1 LVTQGLAETQ
11 LLEGLND
18 AQREAVAHRGGP
30 LLVLAGAGS
39 GKTRVLTH
47 RIGHLVA
54 TGDAAPERILAI
66 TFTNKAAAEM
76 RQRVF
81 GLVGSQ
87 ANAMWLSTFH
97 SACARILRVEGQR
110 LGYTRDFSIFD
121 SDDSRR
127 LIKRCIEDGD
137 HDVKRFPPRLVQHI
151 VSTAKNRLLGA
162 EAYAEQQDGI
172 VDEVAADVYQRYERR
187 LRAMNAM
194 DFDDLLLRTVEL
206 LQGFPEV
213 LERLRNVFRQV
224 LVDEYQDTNHVQ
236 YRLLELLATEHRQ
249 LCVVGDDDQS
259 IYGFRGADI
268 RNILEFEQSF
278 PDAHVVKLEQNYRS
292 TNRILKTANTVVAR
306 NHGRK
311 RKELWT
317 DAGEGDPIQVRQLP
331 DEHTEARFVVAEIEQ
346 QIDAG
351 RSPRDVA
358 VFYRTNAQSRV
369 LEDALR
375 RYRIEYDVIGGTRFY
390 ERAEIKDAVA
400 YLTLLANPSDEV
412 ALRRVINV
420 PRRGIGATTLGR
432 LLSHA
437 NTIGEPVADL
447 IGRAE
452 EVPGVSG
459 ASLRALT
466 SFGELIAGL
475 REREQSSDSLA
486 ELIDSLL
493 DETGYRDALKAESKL
508 EGEFRLENLAEFV
521 NIAVEFERE
530 RVSADDPRPGDDEG
544 RPRALSEFLQ
554 QIALFTSEDEVKGDE
569 PRVTLMT
576 LHNAKGLEYPVVF
589 IIGCEDGVF
598 PHSRAIDAGDIEEER
613 RLCYVGITRARER
626 LYLTYANSRSV
637 FGDVQYNQPSRF
649 LEEIPEDLVEFA
661 GQRVGEGLGGVA
673 IGGGRFG
680 ADRGAGR
687 MGNGRVMPPPP
698 SGRLPL
704 ARFKTGDDVQ
714 HASFGEGVVLSV
726 EPGNLVVVRFASD
739 GSERKFMA
747 DYAPLTKRI

>member
-1 LVTQGLAETQ
+1 MV
-11 LLEGLND
+11 
-18 AQREAVAHRGGP
+18 HRGGP

-47 RIGHLVA
+47 RVAHLVA
-54 TGDAAPERILAI
+54 TGDATPERIIAI

-81 GLVGSQ
+81 DLVGSQ
-87 ANAMWLSTFH
+87 ANSMWLSTFH
-97 SACARILRVEGQR
+97 SSCARILRVEGQR
-110 LGYTRDFSIFD
+110 LGYTRDFSIYD
-121 SDDSRR
+121 SDDTRR
-127 LIKRCIEDGD
+127 LLKRCIEDGE
-137 HDVKRFPPRLVQHI
+137 HDLKRFPPRLVQHI
-151 VSTAKNRLLGA
+151 VSNAKNGLQNA
-162 EAYAEQQDGI
+162 DAFAEQLDGV
-172 VDEVAADVYQRYERR
+172 VDEVTADVYRRYERR

-206 LQGFPEV
+206 FQGFPEV
-213 LERLRNVFRQV
+213 LDRFRNVFRQV

-236 YRLLELLATEHRQ
+236 YRLLELLAHEHRQ

-278 PDAHVVKLEQNYRS
+278 PDARTVKLEQNYRS
-292 TNRILKTANTVVAR
+292 TNRILKAANAVVAR

-311 RKELWT
+311 PKELWT
-317 DAGEGDPIQVRQLP
+317 DAGEGDQIQVRQLP
-331 DEHTEARFVVAEIEQ
+331 DEHTEARFVVAEIEAQ
-346 QIDAG
+346 VDGG
-351 RSPRDVA
+351 RSPREIA

-369 LEDALR
+369 LEDSLR
-375 RYRIEYDVIGGTRFY
+375 RYRIAYDVIGGTRFY

-400 YLTLLANPSDEV
+400 YLTLLTNPSDEV
-412 ALRRVINV
+412 ALRRVINT
-420 PRRGIGATTLGR
+420 PRRGIGNTTVAR
-432 LLSHA
+432 LLAHA
-437 NTIGEPVADL
+437 NTTGEPVAEL

-452 EVPGVSG
+452 EIPGITG
-459 ASLRALT
+459 ASLRSLT
-466 SFGELIAGL
+466 AFGELLAGL
-475 REREQSSDSLA
+475 RERRRQAGSLA

-493 DETGYRDALKAESKL
+493 DESGYRDSLRAESKL

-530 RVSADDPRPGDDEG
+530 NVGG
-544 RPRALSEFLQ
+544 GLSEFLQ

-576 LHNAKGLEYPVVF
+576 LHNAKGLEYRVVF
-589 IIGCEDGVF
+589 MIGCEDGIF

-626 LYLTYANSRSV
+626 LYLSYATSRSV
-637 FGDVQYNQPSRF
+637 FGDTQYNAPSRF
-649 LEEIPEDLVEFA
+649 LDEIPDDLVELA
-661 GQRVGEGLGGVA
+661 GQRMAEGHGRPGDAGSGLGGA
-673 IGGGRFG
+673 GNIGGGRFG
-680 ADRGAGR
+680 RGRGSGR
-687 MGNGRVMPPPP
+687 YGNGRLMD
-698 SGRLPL
+698 SRSAAAGLPL
-704 ARFKTGDDVQ
+704 ARFKTGDDVE

-726 EPGNLVVVRFASD
+726 EPGNLVVVRFTSD

-747 DYAPLTKRI
+747 DYAPLTKRRS

>member
-1 LVTQGLAETQ
+1 MTRLLAESE

-18 AQREAVAHRGGP
+18 AQREAVVHRGGP

-47 RIGHLVA
+47 RVAHLVA
-54 TGDAAPERILAI
+54 TGDATPERIIAI

-81 GLVGSQ
+81 DLVGSQ
-87 ANAMWLSTFH
+87 ANSMWLSTFH
-97 SACARILRVEGQR
+97 SSCARILRVEGQR
-110 LGYTRDFSIFD
+110 LGYTRDFSIYD
-121 SDDSRR
+121 SDDTRR
-127 LIKRCIEDGD
+127 LLKRCIEDGE
-137 HDVKRFPPRLVQHI
+137 HDLKRFPPRLVQHI
-151 VSTAKNRLLGA
+151 VSNAKNGLQNA
-162 EAYAEQQDGI
+162 DAFAEQLDGV
-172 VDEVAADVYQRYERR
+172 VDEVTADVYRRYERR

-206 LQGFPEV
+206 FQGFPEV
-213 LERLRNVFRQV
+213 LDRFRNVFRQV

-236 YRLLELLATEHRQ
+236 YRLLELLAHEHRQ

-278 PDAHVVKLEQNYRS
+278 PDARTVKLEQNYRS
-292 TNRILKTANTVVAR
+292 TNRILKAANAVVAR

-311 RKELWT
+311 PKELWT
-317 DAGEGDPIQVRQLP
+317 DAGEGDQIQVRQLP
-331 DEHTEARFVVAEIEQ
+331 DEHTEARFVVAEIEAQ
-346 QIDAG
+346 VDGG
-351 RSPRDVA
+351 RSPREIA

-369 LEDALR
+369 LEDSLR
-375 RYRIEYDVIGGTRFY
+375 RYRIAYDVIGGTRFY

-400 YLTLLANPSDEV
+400 YLTLLTNPSDEV
-412 ALRRVINV
+412 ALRRVINT
-420 PRRGIGATTLGR
+420 PRRGIGNTTVAR
-432 LLSHA
+432 LLAHA
-437 NTIGEPVADL
+437 NTTGEPVAEL

-452 EVPGVSG
+452 EIPGITG
-459 ASLRALT
+459 ASLRSLT
-466 SFGELIAGL
+466 AFGELLAGL
-475 REREQSSDSLA
+475 RERRRQAGSLA

-493 DETGYRDALKAESKL
+493 DESGYRDSLRAESKL

-530 RVSADDPRPGDDEG
+530 NVGG
-544 RPRALSEFLQ
+544 GLSEFLQ

-576 LHNAKGLEYPVVF
+576 LHNAKGLEYRVVF
-589 IIGCEDGVF
+589 MIGCEDGIF

-626 LYLTYANSRSV
+626 LYLSYATSRSV
-637 FGDVQYNQPSRF
+637 FGDTQYNAPSRF
-649 LEEIPEDLVEFA
+649 LDEIPDDLVELA
-661 GQRVGEGLGGVA
+661 GQRMAEGHGRPGDAGSGLGGA
-673 IGGGRFG
+673 GNIGGGRFG
-680 ADRGAGR
+680 RGRGSGR
-687 MGNGRVMPPPP
+687 YGNGRLMD
-698 SGRLPL
+698 SRSAAAGLPL
-704 ARFKTGDDVQ
+704 ARFKTGDDVE

-726 EPGNLVVVRFASD
+726 EPGNLVVVRFTSD

-747 DYAPLTKRI
+747 DYAPLTKRRS